1 MKIAHIVLSGPFTVG
16 MTYQE
21 NLLPIQNARDGH
33 EVTIIASR
41 LSWKEDKITI
51 LPEGEEIIDP
61 GIRLVRIKYDFV
73 INYFLTEKIRKAS
86 KLLPIIKK
94 FCPDIIFLHDPQ
106 SFEILNLAKYRLRN
120 PSTRFIVDVHS
131 NYLNC
136 ARNMFSYLI
145 LHKLFYK
152 TILSISKSSVD
163 RMYCVDKSSETFLRE
178 VYGYTEK
185 NIEIFPLGG
194 LSIRIAEKERDRIRE
209 AWHIQPDDIIFIHS
223 GKINKG
229 KRTKELLEFFE
240 MNKAANFRL
249 MIVGS
254 IEDEYQSELKHLLES
269 DNRVLFLGWKTGEEL
284 LRLLAVTDVYVQLGS
299 ASATLQN
306 AICAGNAIIVSN
318 KEIYGDIIE
327 GNGWIIEDVG
337 DFPRILSSIEKNP
350 KIIIEMKNNSK
361 KICEERLNYETLS
374 SRMCKP

>member
-1 MKIAHIVLSGPFTVG
+1 

-21 NLLPIQNARDGH
+21 NLLPIQNAKDGH

-41 LSWKEDKITI
+41 LSWKEDKIAI
-51 LPEGEEIIDP
+51 LPEGEEVIDP
-61 GIRLVRIKYDFV
+61 GIKLVRIAYDFI
-73 INYFLTEKIRKAS
+73 INDFVTEKIRKAS
-86 KLLPIIKK
+86 KLLPIIKD

-106 SFEILNLAKYRLRN
+106 SFEILNLAKYKLLNRN
-120 PSTRFIVDVHS
+120 VRFIVDVHS

-136 ARNMFSYLI
+136 AKNIFSYLI

-152 TILSISKSSVD
+152 TILSMSKSSID

-178 VYGYTEK
+178 VYGYTED

-194 LSIRIAEKERDRIRE
+194 LNIRIAEKDRDRIRE
-209 AWHIQPDDIIFIHS
+209 ALDIQPDDIVFIHS

-249 MIVGS
+249 IIVGS
-254 IEDEYQSELKHLLES
+254 MEDEYRSELKYLLES
-269 DNRVLFLGWKTGEEL
+269 DYRVLYLGWKTGEEL
-284 LRLLAVTDVYVQLGS
+284 MRLLAVADVYVQLGS

-306 AICAGNAIIVSN
+306 AICAGNAIIASN
-318 KEIYGDIIE
+318 KEIYGDIVE
-327 GNGWIIEDVG
+327 DNGWIIEDVG
-337 DFPRILSSIEKNP
+337 EFPTILSSIEENP
-350 KIIIEMKNNSK
+350 RMLIEMKNNSK
-361 KICEERLNYETLS
+361 RICEERLNYEVLS
-374 SRMCKP
+374 RKMCKTGVATWKNMRN